1 MEASYSEVVV
11 TGHAHGAFSYL
22 QGFLEGR
29 GLDPG
34 RIFEAEQEGFAC
46 EPLRERIR
54 DLLGPSHATLHLLV
68 PADLIPVV
76 REGID
81 QGAERGEPIA
91 LKDVRPLAGAHFSYT
106 FTAFARPDGERLQA
120 LLAPRGEGLTLSP
133 ESGVEVTIEPEATGA
148 EAYAPLHEYEAC
160 GRGTVSGEVP
170 VVIRFYR
177 RLREEELIRLAALEL
192 APV

>member
-1 MEASYSEVVV
+1 MEPSYSEVVV

-34 RIFEAEQEGFAC
+34 RIFEAEHEGFAC
-46 EPLRERIR
+46 QPLRERIR

-68 PADLIPVV
+68 PADLIPRV

-81 QGAERGEPIA
+81 QAAERGEPMA
-91 LKDVRPLAGAHFSYT
+91 LKDVRPLTGARFSYA
-106 FTAFARPDGERLQA
+106 FTAFSRPDGERPQA
-120 LLAPRGEGLTLSP
+120 LLAPLGDGLALSP

-148 EAYAPLHEYEAC
+148 EAYAPLHEYEAR
-160 GRGTVSGEVP
+160 GKGTVSGQVP
-170 VVIRFYR
+170 AVIQCYR
-177 RLREEELIRLAALEL
+177 RLRKEELIRLEPLEL
-192 APV
+192 EPV